1 MSSDIAVRVDGLGKR
16 FPLGTRRRIGHPM
29 LREAIVRGAML
40 PFTKLAALARRSRAT
55 AGPQGGAAPAVADH
69 VWALRDVSFTV
80 PRGQIMGLIGPNG
93 AGKSTLLKILSRI
106 TEPTVGRVE
115 IHGRVAC
122 LLEVGTGFHPELT
135 GRENVYLS
143 GAFLGMRKREI
154 DRKLDE
160 ILAFAGVDAF
170 LETPVKYFSSGMYVR
185 LAFAVAAHLDPDILV
200 VDEVLAVG
208 DAAFQRK
215 CLAKMEDVREHGR
228 TILFVSHNL
237 PSITRLCE
245 RAILIN
251 GGMIRKDGPVAE
263 VASAYMLA
271 SLSTS
276 PDRTWPDLATAPGNE
291 IVRLRRVRVCN
302 AAGETTQVV
311 EVRDPVT
318 VEIVYEVLKPGY
330 PLAPWCEFFNDSGA
344 CLFTS
349 LDMKPGWRDSPCPM
363 GQVVSTV
370 QIPRDLL
377 SEGTVL
383 IGAGLYSAQH
393 NQNVYHVKDAVAFQ
407 ATDHLHFVDGGSARG
422 DWEGRIAGAVRPRLE
437 WTRSYA
443 GRPG

>member
-1 MSSDIAVRVDGLGKR
+1 MSSEISVRVNGLGKR
-16 FPLGTRRRIGHPM
+16 YPLGRRGRVGHPM
-29 LREAIVRGAML
+29 LREALSRAAMM
-40 PFTKLAALARRSRAT
+40 PFTKLAALVRSSRSRHAT
-55 AGPQGGAAPAVADH
+55 PGGSEPLQNTADH

-80 PRGQIMGLIGPNG
+80 PRGQILGLIGPNG

-215 CLAKMEDVREHGR
+215 CLAKMEDVREHGQGALALGAPC
-228 TILFVSHNL
+228 I
-237 PSITRLCE
+237 
-245 RAILIN
+245 RAAI
-251 GGMIRKDGPVAE
+251 
-263 VASAYMLA
+263 S
-271 SLSTS
+271 
-276 PDRTWPDLATAPGNE
+276 
-291 IVRLRRVRVCN
+291 
-302 AAGETTQVV
+302 
-311 EVRDPVT
+311 
-318 VEIVYEVLKPGY
+318 
-330 PLAPWCEFFNDSGA
+330 
-344 CLFTS
+344 
-349 LDMKPGWRDSPCPM
+349 
-363 GQVVSTV
+363 
-370 QIPRDLL
+370 
-377 SEGTVL
+377 
-383 IGAGLYSAQH
+383 
-393 NQNVYHVKDAVAFQ
+393 
-407 ATDHLHFVDGGSARG
+407 
-422 DWEGRIAGAVRPRLE
+422 
-437 WTRSYA
+437 
-443 GRPG
+443 

>member
-16 FPLGTRRRIGHPM
+16 FPLGTRQRIGHPM
-29 LREAIVRGAML
+29 LREAIVRGAMA
-40 PFTKLAALARRSRAT
+40 PFNKLAALTRRSRSVDGSRSVT
-55 AGPQGGAAPAVADH
+55 RTVVDH
-69 VWALRDVSFTV
+69 VWALRDVSFSV
-80 PRGQIMGLIGPNG
+80 PRGQILGLIGPNG

-271 SLSTS
+271 SLSAS
-276 PDRTWPDLATAPGNE
+276 PDRVWADLATAPGND
-291 IVRLRRVRVCN
+291 VARLRRVRVCDE
-302 AAGETTQVV
+302 AGETTQVV

-318 VEIVYEVLKPGY
+318 IEITYDVLKPGY
-330 PLAPWCEFFNDSGA
+330 PLAPWCDFFNDSGA

-349 LDMKPGWRDSPCPM
+349 FDMPPGWRDRGGPI
-363 GQVVSTV
+363 GQVVSAV
-370 QIPRDLL
+370 HIPRNLL

-383 IGAGLYSAQH
+383 IGTGLYSSQH
-393 NQNVYHVKDAVAFQ
+393 NQNVYHVKDTVAFQ
-407 ATDHLHFVDGGSARG
+407 VTENLHFVDGTSARG

-437 WTRSYA
+437 WTRRD
-443 GRPG
+443 GTRTG

>member
-1 MSSDIAVRVDGLGKR
+1 MTDLALRVQDLGKQYR
-16 FPLGTRRRIGHPM
+16 LGIRGAWRQPM
-29 LREAIVRGAML
+29 LREVVSGFVARPFRYLSGAARRFRGATG
-40 PFTKLAALARRSRAT
+40 PTAAAT
-55 AGPQGGAAPAVADH
+55 PSH
-69 VWALRDVSFTV
+69 IWALRGVSFDV
-80 PRGQIMGLIGPNG
+80 KPGEVLGIIGPNG

-154 DRKLDE
+154 NRKLDE

-251 GGMIRKDGPVAE
+251 GGMIRK
-263 VASAYMLA
+263 
-271 SLSTS
+271 
-276 PDRTWPDLATAPGNE
+276 
-291 IVRLRRVRVCN
+291 
-302 AAGETTQVV
+302 
-311 EVRDPVT
+311 
-318 VEIVYEVLKPGY
+318 
-330 PLAPWCEFFNDSGA
+330 
-344 CLFTS
+344 
-349 LDMKPGWRDSPCPM
+349 
-363 GQVVSTV
+363 
-370 QIPRDLL
+370 
-377 SEGTVL
+377 
-383 IGAGLYSAQH
+383 
-393 NQNVYHVKDAVAFQ
+393 
-407 ATDHLHFVDGGSARG
+407 
-422 DWEGRIAGAVRPRLE
+422 
-437 WTRSYA
+437 
-443 GRPG
+443 

>member
-16 FPLGTRRRIGHPM
+16 FPLGTRQRIGHPM
-29 LREAIVRGAML
+29 LREAIVRGAMA
-40 PFTKLAALARRSRAT
+40 PFTKLAALTRRSRSGDGSRPAT
-55 AGPQGGAAPAVADH
+55 RTVADH
-69 VWALRDVSFTV
+69 VWALRDVSFSV
-80 PRGQIMGLIGPNG
+80 PRGQILGLIGPNG

-160 ILAFAGVDAF
+160 ILAFAGVDAL

-271 SLSTS
+271 SLSAS
-276 PDRTWPDLATAPGNE
+276 PDRVWADLATAPGNE
-291 IVRLRRVRVCN
+291 VARLRRVRVCDE
-302 AAGETTQVV
+302 AGETTQVV

-318 VEIVYEVLKPGY
+318 IEITYEVLKPGY
-330 PLAPWCEFFNDSGA
+330 PLAPWCDFFNDSGA

-349 LDMKPGWRDSPCPM
+349 FDMSPGWRDRGGAM
-363 GQVVSTV
+363 GQVVSAV
-370 QIPRDLL
+370 HIPRNLL

-383 IGAGLYSAQH
+383 IGTGLYSSQH
-393 NQNVYHVKDAVAFQ
+393 NQNVYHVKDTVAFQ
-407 ATDHLHFVDGGSARG
+407 VTENLHFVDGTSARG
-422 DWEGRIAGAVRPRLE
+422 DWEGRIPGAVRPRLE
-437 WTRSYA
+437 WTRRHG
-443 GRPG
+443 GRTR